1 MIGFYDYTVL
11 LTYLGF
17 ASGVIGIYF
26 SVLGNPFAAIICLM
40 FSGLCDMFDGK
51 VARTKKRRT
60 VEERNFGVQL
70 DSLSDLVCFG
80 ILPTMIG
87 YSLGVKSSLLVPLLI
102 FYPLAALIRL
112 AYFNMLEVIRNSS
125 TPVKQYTGLPVTSAA
140 LIFPFIYIFK
150 KFIGTYFPYVYAGM
164 LLVVGIL
171 FITKINPP
179 FFVAA
184 GKYPKSET
192 WEWWA
197 SFKANKFHYTEQ
209 TTEEEVFAALDRMF
223 EEVSSRI
230 GGII

>member
-17 ASGVIGIYF
+17 ASGIIGIYF

-171 FITKINPP
+171 FITKIKIKKPGIKVMIL
-179 FFVAA
+179 FIIIGVIEVLLIITVGRFVWR
-184 GKYPKSET
+184 P
-192 WEWWA
+192 
-197 SFKANKFHYTEQ
+197 
-209 TTEEEVFAALDRMF
+209 
-223 EEVSSRI
+223 
-230 GGII
+230 

>member
-17 ASGVIGIYF
+17 ASGLIGIYL
-26 SVLGNPFAAIICLM
+26 SILGNPFAAIICLM

-80 ILPTMIG
+80 VLPALIG
-87 YSLGVKSSLLVPLLI
+87 YSLGIKHTLLVPLLV

-125 TPVKQYTGLPVTSAA
+125 QPVKVYTGLPVTSAA
-140 LIFPFIYIFK
+140 LIFPFLYIFK
-150 KFIGTYFPYVYAGM
+150 RFIGAYFPYVYGAF
-164 LLVVGIL
+164 LFIVGVL
-171 FITKINPP
+171 FITKIKIKKPGIRVMIL
-179 FFVAA
+179 FIIIGVIEILLIVTVGRFV
-184 GKYPKSET
+184 
-192 WEWWA
+192 W
-197 SFKANKFHYTEQ
+197 
-209 TTEEEVFAALDRMF
+209 R
-223 EEVSSRI
+223 
-230 GGII
+230 